1 MLEGNVNGCQVSS
14 KLVLK
19 MWKKK
24 LTHIAWNIYV
34 PNSEFDER
42 VVENEFVQKVLTEKI
57 NSSRE
62 MRNPQEL
69 TLVYQN
75 N

>member
-1 MLEGNVNGCQVSS
+1 M
-14 KLVLK
+14 
-19 MWKKK
+19 
-24 LTHIAWNIYV
+24 

-42 VVENEFVQKVLTEKI
+42 VVENEFVQKVLTGKI

-69 TLVYQN
+69 TLVYQFN
-75 N
+75 